1 MHCVGRQLG
10 RTEPAR
16 EAFTLTELLVTISI
30 AAFLLLIGV
39 GVYWRISRGFAL
51 RAAVSTLE
59 SSLRG
64 ARAFA
69 VHERSRAEI
78 VLVTRPLNNP
88 DDGYT
93 HEVDKLYVLGKRTV
107 SCWHF
112 ESSQI
117 DGTTK
122 TVKGALDQAG
132 ALTGTYR
139 TEQGRVGKC
148 LVFDRATST
157 STSTS
162 ISVSSPYLDEVRE
175 GVFVDAYVRPDAKD
189 LADGYELP
197 IASKGAAGA
206 AAFSLSLVYQP
217 SGLFWLE
224 GSVRTKNRETDQIRQ
239 LKAHTAATIRA
250 GEWSHVALEYN
261 HDGERDST
269 DDDGN
274 LLGPGIVLRIN
285 GREVGLDPDY
295 DVSGS
300 DPLDADT
307 TPTPMLIGHGFQGGL
322 DELKVAALV
331 ATEMRKLP
339 KNTEVHVNFGG
350 SPDGRIHFD
359 GEGKLDIRFHS
370 RIVRFRVRQLRAR
383 FARDQT
389 TKKVDLTRT
398 VQVNWLGG
406 VEVGD
411 TERTVDE

>member
-16 EAFTLTELLVTISI
+16 EAFTLTEMLVTISI
-30 AAFLLLIGV
+30 AAFLLLVGV

-69 VHERSRAEI
+69 VHERSRAQV
-78 VLVTRPLNNP
+78 VLVTRPLSSP
-88 DDGYT
+88 DGDYT
-93 HEVDKLYVLGKRTV
+93 AEVDKLYVLGKRTV

-112 ESSQI
+112 ERFQS
-117 DGTTK
+117 DGN
-122 TVKGALDQAG
+122 TVKGALDQ
-132 ALTGTYR
+132 TGTLSGGTY
-139 TEQGRVGKC
+139 TAMVAPGRVGSC
-148 LVFDRATST
+148 LVFDGG
-157 STSTS
+157 TS

-175 GVFVDAYVRPDAKD
+175 GVFVDAYVKPDPDGLDD
-189 LADGYELP
+189 LADGAELP
-197 IASKGAAGA
+197 IVSKGTATP
-206 AAFSLSLVYQP
+206 AFSLSLFYNRAQD
-217 SGLFWLE
+217 LFWLE

-250 GEWSHVALEYN
+250 GEWTHVALEYN
-261 HDGERDST
+261 HDGERHST
-269 DDDGN
+269 DDDGT

-285 GREVGLDPDY
+285 GREVGLDPDH

-307 TPTPMLIGHGFQGGL
+307 TPMLIGDGFQGGL
-322 DELKVAALV
+322 DELKIAALV

-339 KNTEVHVNFGG
+339 KNTEVHVDIGG
-350 SPDGRIHFD
+350 STDGRIHFD
-359 GEGKLDIRFHS
+359 GEGKLDARFHRATAGF
-370 RIVRFRVRQLRAR
+370 RITSPRDRLRRFVR
-383 FARDQT
+383 
-389 TKKVDLTRT
+389 
-398 VQVNWLGG
+398 VNWLGG